1 MAGIAQSVEPLPCKQ
16 IVAGSIPAASSN
28 FLKDKMNFQS
38 LKHFFFILRSLLF
51 PIQERKAE
59 FKFYE
64 ETLQYQFPRGM
75 MVEYNGIEFYVLDY
89 SSSENFINKVATPN
103 ECKLYIHTEYFDIE
117 KKEFMNKSFHEDF
130 LRNRVKV
137 NKAIEV

>member
-1 MAGIAQSVEPLPCKQ
+1 
-16 IVAGSIPAASSN
+16 
-28 FLKDKMNFQS
+28 
-38 LKHFFFILRSLLF
+38 
-51 PIQERKAE
+51 
-59 FKFYE
+59 
-64 ETLQYQFPRGM
+64 

-89 SSSENFINKVATPN
+89 SSSENFISKVATPN

-117 KKEFMNKSFHEDF
+117 KKEFVIKSFHEDF

>member
-1 MAGIAQSVEPLPCKQ
+1 MGIAM
-16 IVAGSIPAASSN
+16 IN
-28 FLKDKMNFQS
+28 FLKDKMKLQP
-38 LKHFFFILRSLLF
+38 LKHIFFIIRSLLF

-59 FKFYE
+59 FKFYK

-75 MVEYNGIEFYVLDY
+75 MIEYNGIEFYVVDY
-89 SSSENFINKVATPN
+89 SLNENFINKVATPN
-103 ECKLYIHTEYFDIE
+103 ECKLYIHCEYFDIE
-117 KKEFMNKSFHEDF
+117 KKEFLNKSFHEDF

>member
-1 MAGIAQSVEPLPCKQ
+1 MF
-16 IVAGSIPAASSN
+16 N
-28 FLKDKMNFQS
+28 FLKDKMNLQS
-38 LKHFFFILRSLLF
+38 LKHIFFILRSLLF
-51 PIQERKAE
+51 PIQERRAE

-64 ETLQYQFPRGM
+64 EALQYQFPRGM

-89 SSSENFINKVATPN
+89 SSSENFINKVATLN

-117 KKEFMNKSFHEDF
+117 KKEFLNKSFHEDF